1 MKLLEDK
8 IYWKKRRGV
17 QFEVKTREQKDQ
29 INKWLS

>member
-17 QFEVKTREQKDQ
+17 QFEVKTREQKD
-29 INKWLS
+29 